1 MFVELCGVALSVCT
15 IFLSFGRSNPLVG
28 KPRLFEK
35 VSVNKHIEI
44 RERQEQF
51 LLREVLPQ
59 TFVSDL
65 FVSEYIFHDVE
76 NILNLSLNSQLS
88 PLNSKKAVG
97 EFT

>member
-1 MFVELCGVALSVCT
+1 MCQAQKRDIPSPKTAFNQRLLS
-15 IFLSFGRSNPLVG
+15 FLRFLLSFGRSNPLVG

-59 TFVSDL
+59 TFG
-65 FVSEYIFHDVE
+65 I
-76 NILNLSLNSQLS
+76 
-88 PLNSKKAVG
+88 
-97 EFT
+97 